1 VVDAFSQIPDGSGS
15 ARDYGRGIGGRMM
28 AGRHFGNALCPFF
41 ATKELDL
48 EVLLEYI
55 FVTKMLYPPL

>member
-1 VVDAFSQIPDGSGS
+1 MPDGSGS
-15 ARDYGRGIGGRMM
+15 GRDYGRGIGGRRLAVTLVMLC
-28 AGRHFGNALCPFF
+28 ALFS
-41 ATKELDL
+41 TKELDL

>member
-15 ARDYGRGIGGRMM
+15 GRDYGRGIGGRRLAVTLVMLC
-28 AGRHFGNALCPFF
+28 ALFS
-41 ATKELDL
+41 TKELDL